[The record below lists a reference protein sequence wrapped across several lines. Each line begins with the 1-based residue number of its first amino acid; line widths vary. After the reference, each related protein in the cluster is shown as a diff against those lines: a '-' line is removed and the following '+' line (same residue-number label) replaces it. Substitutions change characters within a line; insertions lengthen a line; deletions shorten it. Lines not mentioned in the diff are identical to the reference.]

1 MKKIKFNF
9 TNTLVLL
16 FLLTTTFTSGCI
28 IPNGVRGDGNVV
40 KEERNVK
47 EFNEIQVSG
56 AYMVYLTQ
64 GSKEELIIEADENL
78 MDLITTKVVD
88 GKLKIYNKKDI
99 RSSKKMNI
107 YLTFVEIDELS
118 VSGAVDIEG
127 TNKFTLNELSLNV
140 SGAAEIF
147 LDIELKE
154 LDAELSGASEFEI
167 RGFAKEVVIEI
178 SGASELDASDFK
190 VEEMQ
195 IEISGAADAKV
206 FATESLEINASGASN
221 IKYRGNPSINQ
232 RASGASSIR
241 KF

>member
-99 RSSKKMNI
+99 RCSKKMNI

>member
-1 MKKIKFNF
+1 MRNIKLNF
-9 TNTLVLL
+9 TSTLISLL
-16 FLLTTTFTSGCI
+16 LITATFASGCI
-28 IPNGVRGDGNVV
+28 IPNGVRGNGNIV
-40 KEERNVK
+40 KEERNIK
-47 EFNEIQVSG
+47 EFDEIQVSG
-56 AYMVYLTQ
+56 AYTVYLTQ

-78 MDLITTKVVD
+78 MELIITKVVD
-88 GKLKIYNKKDI
+88 GKLKIYNKEDI
-99 RSSKKMNI
+99 RNPKKMSI
-107 YLTFVEIDELS
+107 YLTFVEIDELAL
-118 VSGAVDIEG
+118 SGAVEIEG
-127 TNKFTLNELSLNV
+127 MNKFTLNELSLDV

-147 LDIELKE
+147 LDIEVKE
-154 LDAELSGASEFEI
+154 LDAELSGASELEI
-167 RGFAKEVVIEI
+167 RGFAKEVMIEI

-232 RASGASSIR
+232 RVSGASSIR

>member
-47 EFNEIQVSG
+47 EFNEIQISG
-56 AYMVYLTQ
+56 AYMVFLTQ

>member
-47 EFNEIQVSG
+47 EFDEIQVSG

>member
-1 MKKIKFNF
+1 MKNIRISL
-9 TNTLVLL
+9 TSTLVLL
-16 FLLTTTFTSGCI
+16 FLLTTSFAGGCMMGT
-28 IPNGVRGDGNVV
+28 GVRGNGNVV
-40 KEERNVK
+40 KEERNIK
-47 EFNEIQVSG
+47 AFDEIQISG
-56 AYMVYLTQ
+56 AYTIYLTQ
-64 GSKEELIIEADENL
+64 GNKEELIIEADENL
-78 MDLITTKVVD
+78 MDLIITKVVD
-88 GKLKIYNKKDI
+88 GKLKIYNRESFRNPEKLD
-99 RSSKKMNI
+99 I
-107 YLTFVEIDELS
+107 YLTFVDIDEISL
-118 VSGAVDIEG
+118 SGAVEIESMN
-127 TNKFTLNELSLNV
+127 TFTLNELSLDV

-147 LDIELKE
+147 LNIELKE

-167 RGFAKEVVIEI
+167 VGFAKEVVIEI

-232 RASGASSIR
+232 RVSGASSIR